1 MIRAFQA
8 ADRLA
13 RWLGLIAGAL
23 LTLIALFTVYA
34 ALSRYLF
41 NAPVLG
47 ASDIARLGLVVVV
60 SLSLAWCGR
69 TGGHVAV
76 DLFVDMLPT
85 RLTRW
90 TDVFVK
96 LAAALIFLVLAI
108 RCAQEGLETEIET
121 QSIIIPAGPFYWI
134 IAGGALLYAIML
146 ALEGVALLVGRPDLA
161 ERPPED

>member
-1 MIRAFQA
+1 MTRAFHIL
-8 ADRLA
+8 DRLA
-13 RWLGLIAGAL
+13 RWLGLAAGVL

-47 ASDIARLGLVVVV
+47 AADIARLGLVVVV
-60 SLSLAWCGR
+60 ALSLAWCGR

-96 LAAALIFLVLAI
+96 IAAAVIFLMLTA
-108 RCAQEGLETEIET
+108 RCAQEAIETQIET
-121 QSIIIPAGPFYWI
+121 QSVVIPAGPFYGI
-134 IAGGALLYAIML
+134 IAIGALLYGVML
-146 ALEGVALLVGRPDLA
+146 ALEALALLSGRRDLA
-161 ERPPED
+161 ERPPEA